1 MNAKTCSFAKF
12 IRARVMEHFV
22 APLTQEESDDYAL
35 DWTADSRSVIVGHH
49 RNPDSYG
56 LYKQSLDSQTPES
69 LLAPMGGGWVNYG
82 VMNPD
87 GKWLIALLWHQQHG
101 SSAKGNVA
109 DVVHWKGITSQ
120 GQPIQV
126 STSGVVLTYLDTTVI
141 EPCSEGGDF
150 TFRWFPGEGRFAQHG
165 ETVRA
170 EHTYSGI
177 DDLTRLPYVA
187 RMRLEAQVGARAVGA
202 VYGEATLT
210 TTDGAV
216 RCSSG
221 PVTFA
226 LSR

>member
-1 MNAKTCSFAKF
+1 MVSRIKHMA
-12 IRARVMEHFV
+12 V
-22 APLTQEESDDYAL
+22 A
-35 DWTADSRSVIVGHH
+35 
-49 RNPDSYG
+49 
-56 LYKQSLDSQTPES
+56 
-69 LLAPMGGGWVNYG
+69 
-82 VMNPD
+82 
-87 GKWLIALLWHQQHG
+87 
-101 SSAKGNVA
+101 VA
-109 DVVHWKGITSQ
+109 DVDAAVGAYERRLGISEPRRVEWAQ
-120 GQPIQV
+120 GKSKEAHFVFGEVEIQLCE
-126 STSGVVLTYLDTTVI
+126 STD
-141 EPCSEGGDF
+141 P
-150 TFRWFPGEGRFAQHG
+150 EGRFAQHG

>member
-1 MNAKTCSFAKF
+1 MK
-12 IRARVMEHFV
+12 R
-22 APLTQEESDDYAL
+22 
-35 DWTADSRSVIVGHH
+35 
-49 RNPDSYG
+49 SYG
-56 LYKQSLDSQTPES
+56 HCRRCTEIPSSELQPQAARPITRPVESTAETPDQRAARRVRIGTRLILYP
-69 LLAPMGGGWVNYG
+69 LALG
-82 VMNPD
+82 
-87 GKWLIALLWHQQHG
+87 LIALLWHQQHG